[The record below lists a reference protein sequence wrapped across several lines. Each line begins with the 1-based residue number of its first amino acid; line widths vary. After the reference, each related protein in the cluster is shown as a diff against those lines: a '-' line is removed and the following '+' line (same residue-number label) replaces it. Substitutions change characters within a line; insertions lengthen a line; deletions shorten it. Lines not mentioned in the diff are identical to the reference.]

1 MHENN
6 AGVIADLHIHSRFSR
21 GTSKDIDFENL
32 AKFAKTKGVNL
43 LGTGDFT
50 HPSWLNEI
58 KKLHDSG
65 TGIYYYKG
73 FPFLLSCEIS
83 LIYSDGKKQ
92 RRVHLLVLAPN
103 IEIVEQ
109 INDYLDTLGRRDY
122 DGRPTFGLSCAEFVE
137 SLHEISRDIEI
148 IPAHCMTPW
157 YGIFGSKSGFDS
169 LEEAF
174 GDKTKE
180 IHAIESGMSADPE
193 MLWRLDTGKAI
204 VSFSDAHS
212 FWPWRIGREATIFK
226 QEKELSYNQ
235 IVSQIRQNTFLA
247 TVEVD
252 PAYGKYHYDGH
263 RNCNFSASP
272 EETKKLGGICPVCGR
287 PLTIGVENR
296 VEQLAKKPRGFR
308 PKNAK
313 EFYKLLPLHEL
324 IALVYNARVSSQK
337 VWTMYNRLITLAG
350 SEFGVLLQISKQELA
365 KANVPEKL
373 IELIMK
379 NREGKIKVK
388 PGYDGKYGE
397 PILSEQQKTLF

>member
-1 MHENN
+1 MEQ
-6 AGVIADLHIHSRFSR
+6 GIIADLHIHSRFSR

-32 AKFAKTKGVNL
+32 AKFAKIKGVNL

-65 TGIYYYKG
+65 AGIYYYKG

-122 DGRPTFGLSCAEFVE
+122 DGRPTFGLGCAEFVE
-137 SLHEISRDIEI
+137 SLHAISRDIEI

-226 QEKELSYNQ
+226 QEKELSYKQ
-235 IVSQIRQNTFLA
+235 IISQIRHNTFLA

-313 EFYKLLPLHEL
+313 QFYKLLPLHEL
-324 IALVYNARVSSQK
+324 IALVYSASVSSQK
-337 VWTMYNRLITLAG
+337 VWTMYNRLITFAG
-350 SEFGVLLQISKQELA
+350 SEFGVLLQTSKQELA

-388 PGYDGKYGE
+388 PGYDGEYGK